1 MKVLAPAKIN
11 LNLGVSAPIKD
22 GIYKNYHNLDSLV
35 VFADIGDELYF
46 ESSHESSIEIKGEFA
61 LELIG
66 HDVSQNLIFKAL
78 NAINQYCKT
87 NNKAKIT
94 LYKNLPIAS
103 GIGGGSSDCAASL
116 IAFNE
121 IWQLGLSI
129 DELINIG
136 NQIGAD
142 VGVCIEN
149 KPTIMRG
156 IGNELAPSP
165 MLPKK
170 INAILVNPL
179 LECSTPLVYKGFDE
193 LGEFSQDFGFEYND
207 CSDFEKLIAMLKK
220 QSNDLTKAAIK
231 TLPQIGE
238 ILSFLENE
246 TEASLVRMSG
256 SGATCFALYESLE
269 LSKIASDKINSLY
282 RQNGQK
288 IWAKSCCFL
297 GE

>member
-1 MKVLAPAKIN
+1 MQILAPAKIN
-11 LNLGVSAPIKD
+11 LSLGVSAPITD
-22 GIYKNYHNLDSLV
+22 GHHKNYHNLDSLV

-46 ESSHESSIEIKGEFA
+46 ENADENSIEIKGEFA
-61 LELIG
+61 DELIG
-66 HDVSQNLIFKAL
+66 HDVSQNLIFKAINEL
-78 NAINQYCKT
+78 NQYCKID
-87 NNKAKIT
+87 KKVKVT

-116 IAFNE
+116 IALNE
-121 IWQLGLSI
+121 IWQLGLGV
-129 DELINIG
+129 DELINSG
-136 NQIGAD
+136 NKIGAD
-142 VGVCIEN
+142 IGVCIEK

-156 IGNELAPSP
+156 IGDELIPAPI
-165 MLPKK
+165 LPRK

-179 LECSTPLVYKGFDE
+179 LECSTPLVYKVFDE
-193 LGEFSQDFGFEYND
+193 LGHFSQNFGFEYNN
-207 CSDFEKLIAMLKK
+207 CKGFEKLIAMLKN

-231 TLPQIGE
+231 TCPQIGE

-246 TEASLVRMSG
+246 TNASLVRMSG
-256 SGATCFALYESLE
+256 SGATCFALYENEE

-282 RQNGQK
+282 KQNGQK

>member
-1 MKVLAPAKIN
+1 MRILAPAKIN
-11 LNLGVSAPIKD
+11 LSLGVSAPIKD
-22 GIYKNYHNLDSLV
+22 GSYKNYHNLDSLV
-35 VFADIGDELYF
+35 VFADFGDELFF
-46 ESSHESSIEIKGEFA
+46 ELEDENSIEIKGEFA
-61 LELIG
+61 PELIG
-66 HDVSQNLIFKAL
+66 HDVSKNLIFKAINVL
-78 NAINQYCKT
+78 NQYCKSDR
-87 NNKAKIT
+87 KIKVT

-116 IAFNE
+116 IALNE

-129 DELINIG
+129 EELINIG
-136 NQIGAD
+136 NEIGAD
-142 VGVCIEN
+142 IGVCIKK

-156 IGNELAPSP
+156 IGDELTP
-165 MLPKK
+165 MLILPRK

-179 LECSTPLVYKGFDE
+179 LECSTPLVYKTFDE
-193 LGEFSQDFGFEYND
+193 LSEFSQSFGFEYND
-207 CSDFEKLIAMLKK
+207 CPSFENLISLLKS

-231 TLPQIGE
+231 ILPQIGE

-246 TEASLVRMSG
+246 TAASLVRMSG